1 MGVNQRLKLD
11 NFVNRQFSDHV
22 SHISTQMGSGRQHE
36 LAAWSSSECPKM
48 TSCRLLGRNRG
59 VVSHLH
65 IATSWPDRVPPDE
78 PQIANVA
85 W

>member
-22 SHISTQMGSGRQHE
+22 SHISTQMGSVRQHE

-48 TSCRLLGRNRG
+48 TSCRLLGRNSAVG
-59 VVSHLH
+59 
-65 IATSWPDRVPPDE
+65 
-78 PQIANVA
+78 PQRHEELA
-85 W
+85 